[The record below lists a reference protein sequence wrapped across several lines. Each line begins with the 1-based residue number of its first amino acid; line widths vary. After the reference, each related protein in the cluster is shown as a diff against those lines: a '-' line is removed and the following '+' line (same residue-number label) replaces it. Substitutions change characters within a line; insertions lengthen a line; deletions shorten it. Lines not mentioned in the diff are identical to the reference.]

1 MTIHKKIIHIF
12 SQLFLK
18 GDKYVVIEIL
28 NHYIQVT
35 VLRTDFKH
43 KEITIT
49 RTFYKE
55 LEEFNPVRA
64 LKEVKKILK
73 KIPSLKNHRII
84 LSLDS
89 LFSTTMYSSVSLVR
103 TNPKEVID
111 EADLDNLISQS
122 IWRFFDKHR
131 FKVAQ
136 KMNVDEVDV
145 LLTDVRIR
153 DIRIDSHR
161 VVNPIG
167 FKAKAVEIFFSQT
180 FITREFLRE
189 LREFLPRENIEL
201 MIEGGT
207 ALAHVLSHARG
218 SSDFYVANIFPTH
231 TAVFAADNQRFGHQD
246 SFEWGGNDLKKYLSR
261 YLHLDSEAADAAI
274 RAYSSDNASGSFLRK
289 FETMLVQELNVFANG
304 VESLVD
310 SGPTEVYVNS
320 FFNMPPVIYTS
331 RFQSRFQKPV
341 KLLSLS
347 TNFITEKL
355 GYKIQY
361 KTSAEVKNP
370 LMLTGAILELTLLP
384 QNDTMSHLA
393 NRRVRW
399 LVT

>member
-1 MTIHKKIIHIF
+1 M
-12 SQLFLK
+12 FLK
-18 GDKYVVIEIL
+18 GDKYVVIEVL

-43 KEITIT
+43 KQITVT

-55 LEEFNPVRA
+55 LSEFDPATA

-73 KIPSLKNHRII
+73 KITGLKNYKIV
-84 LSLDS
+84 LSLDA
-89 LFSTTMYSSVSLVR
+89 LFATTMYSSVSLVR

-131 FKVAQ
+131 FKIAQ

-167 FKAKAVEIFFSQT
+167 FKAKSVEIFFSQT
-180 FITREFLRE
+180 FVAREFMRE
-189 LREFLPRENIEL
+189 LRELLPRENIEL
-201 MIEGGT
+201 IIEAGT

-218 SSDFYVANIFPTH
+218 SSDFYVANLFPGH
-231 TAVFAADNQRFGHQD
+231 TAVYAADNQRFGHHD
-246 SFEWGGNDLKKYLSR
+246 RFDWGGNDLKKYLSR
-261 YLHLDSEAADAAI
+261 YLHLGPEAAESTI
-274 RAYSSDNASGSFLRK
+274 KSYSEDNASGNFLRK
-289 FETMLVQELNVFANG
+289 FEAMLVQELSVFANG
-304 VESLVD
+304 IESVVD
-310 SGPTEVYVNS
+310 AGPAEVYVNS
-320 FFNMPPVIYTS
+320 FFNVPPVIFTG
-331 RFQSRFQKPV
+331 RFQNRFEKPV
-341 KLLSLS
+341 RLLSLS
-347 TNFITEKL
+347 PSFITEKL
-355 GYKIQY
+355 GYEIQY
-361 KTSAEVKNP
+361 KTSETVRNP
-370 LMLTGAILELTLLP
+370 LILVGSILELTLLP

>member
-1 MTIHKKIIHIF
+1 MLLHKKLIHIF

-18 GDKYVVIEIL
+18 GDKYITIEII
-28 NHYIQVT
+28 NHYVQVT

-43 KEITIT
+43 KEIRIV

-55 LEEFNPVRA
+55 IPELNPA
-64 LKEVKKILK
+64 NAFKEVKKILK
-73 KIPSLKNHRII
+73 KITGLKQYRII
-84 LSLDS
+84 VSLDS
-89 LFSTTMYSSVSLVR
+89 LFATTMYASVSLVR
-103 TNPKEVID
+103 PNPKEVID
-111 EADLDNLISQS
+111 EADLDNLISQA

-153 DIRIDSHR
+153 DIRIDGHR

-167 FKAKAVEIFFSQT
+167 FKAKSVEIFFSQT
-180 FITREFLRE
+180 FVTREFM
-189 LREFLPRENIEL
+189 REFREAIPRENIEL
-201 MIEGGT
+201 MIEAGT

-218 SSDFYVANIFPTH
+218 DGNFYMANLFPSH
-231 TAVFAADNQRFGHQD
+231 TAVFAAVNQRFGHHD
-246 SFEWGGNDLKKYLSR
+246 SFEWGGEDLHRYLGR
-261 YLHLDSEAADAAI
+261 YLHLDPETSSAAI
-274 RAYSSDNASGSFLRK
+274 KAYSSDNGSGNFLRK
-289 FETMLVQELNVFANG
+289 FETMLVQELSVFANG

-310 SGPTEVYVNS
+310 SDPADVYVNP
-320 FFNMPPVIYTS
+320 FFEIPPVVFS
-331 RFQSRFQKPV
+331 QRFQSRFQKQV
-341 KLLSLS
+341 KLLPLS
-347 TNFITEKL
+347 TQFIIEKL
-355 GYKIQY
+355 GYTLHY
-361 KTSAEVKNP
+361 NTSAEVRHP
-370 LMLTGAILELTLLP
+370 LMMISSVLELTLLP

>member
-1 MTIHKKIIHIF
+1 M
-12 SQLFLK
+12 
-18 GDKYVVIEIL
+18 VIEIL

-49 RTFYKE
+49 KTFYKE
-55 LEEFNPVRA
+55 IEELHPVTT

-73 KIPSLKNHRII
+73 KITNLKKYRIV

-89 LFSTTMYSSVSLVR
+89 LFATTMYSSVSLVR

-167 FKAKAVEIFFSQT
+167 FKAKSVEIFFSQT

-189 LREFLPRENIEL
+189 LREFIPRENIEL

-218 SSDFYVANIFPTH
+218 SSDFYVANLFPNH
-231 TAVFAADNQRFGHQD
+231 TAVFAADNQRFGHHD
-246 SFEWGGNDLKKYLSR
+246 SFEWGGDDLKKHLGR
-261 YLHLDSEAADAAI
+261 HLHLDSVAAEDMI
-274 RAYSSDNASGSFLRK
+274 RAYSSDNASGGFLRK
-289 FETMLVQELNVFANG
+289 FETILVQELNVFANG

-310 SGPTEVYVNS
+310 SGPSEVYVNS
-320 FFNMPPVIYTS
+320 FYNMPPVIYSS
-331 RFQSRFQKPV
+331 RFQNRFQKPV

-361 KTSAEVKNP
+361 NTSVEVRNP